1 MLCLGSVFPGEKKK
15 KKKKKKDVIKI
26 ETPVQISSETRHDL
40 FPLQDKCCEPDTFA
54 GSPG

>member
-1 MLCLGSVFPGEKKK
+1 MLCLGSVFPGK

-40 FPLQDKCCEPDTFA
+40 FPLRDKCCEPDTFA